1 MKVRK
6 KELVDKIN
14 MVKGVIVSRTTL
26 PILQCISVRE
36 GYLIASN
43 GEMLLQV
50 ELQGSEGES
59 LILTPSAYA
68 LIPEIDSDEIEI
80 TQDNKQQLS
89 IKGGKTISRFA
100 SFDPETYPYALK
112 EESKEDTTVTVDAE
126 DFTEAIKQVI
136 WAVDDRKDE
145 HRPMMRSIG
154 IETRGEMLNFC
165 GISNAQLAWCQYPY
179 NEKMEMALPA
189 TAARRLVDLE
199 PQGKLVVAYNSK
211 VVKFVTTDMIMIA
224 RLGEGKFMNY
234 QTVFNNPL
242 PSEAK
247 VNKTDLLKALKR
259 IILVR
264 QNEQVPTVMT
274 LKGDVMSIAV
284 NDTSAQMAEDIALE
298 GQATQ
303 ELRIGMNPRLV
314 LKALKAIPEEAV
326 TIKYDGATMPLYMT
340 GGGFALKALTL
351 PVHLNK

>member
-189 TAARRLVDLE
+189 TAARR
-199 PQGKLVVAYNSK
+199 S
-211 VVKFVTTDMIMIA
+211 
-224 RLGEGKFMNY
+224 
-234 QTVFNNPL
+234 
-242 PSEAK
+242 
-247 VNKTDLLKALKR
+247 
-259 IILVR
+259 
-264 QNEQVPTVMT
+264 
-274 LKGDVMSIAV
+274 
-284 NDTSAQMAEDIALE
+284 
-298 GQATQ
+298 
-303 ELRIGMNPRLV
+303 
-314 LKALKAIPEEAV
+314 
-326 TIKYDGATMPLYMT
+326 
-340 GGGFALKALTL
+340 
-351 PVHLNK
+351 